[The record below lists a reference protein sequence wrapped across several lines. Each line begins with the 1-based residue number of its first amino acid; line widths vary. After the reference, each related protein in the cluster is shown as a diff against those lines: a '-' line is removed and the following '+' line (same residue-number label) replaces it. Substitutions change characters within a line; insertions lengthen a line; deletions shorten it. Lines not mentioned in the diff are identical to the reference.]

1 VPDRGYC
8 NEFAQA
14 CYVLCHVTGHVD
26 TQSLLLLLHRR
37 STRQKGFSAH
47 VCACFPE
54 LFIIIIL
61 GLGLGNLGPLDA
73 ALQVSGLEFRV

>member
-1 VPDRGYC
+1 VPDRRYG
-8 NEFAQA
+8 NEFAKA
-14 CYVLCHVTGHVD
+14 CYVLCHVTGNVD

-47 VCACFPE
+47 VCACLSGLCF
-54 LFIIIIL
+54 FL

-73 ALQVSGLEFRV
+73 ALQDNGLGFKV